1 VTPKRNARRTAPTV
15 PIRARS
21 TPTSTSNVRENF
33 FRIHASIS
41 RSTGRT
47 AAVPLERRARIPA
60 ATSENR
66 VATDG
71 DVPYVRPSS
80 TAVMMNVVA
89 ITSKTPEQP
98 RDGFRAQW
106 HRQHEEAGQHAP
118 VALDGPPRD
127 KSRSKVSI
135 RAVEEDVERMK
146 YLRAATDVEEHRPRS
161 KAAAVETPLM
171 SSGRYPT
178 PSHDWSA

>member
-1 VTPKRNARRTAPTV
+1 MTPKRNARRTAPTV

-89 ITSKTPEQP
+89 ITSKTPE
-98 RDGFRAQW
+98 
-106 HRQHEEAGQHAP
+106 HHAT
-118 VALDGPPRD
+118 ASGPSGIVNMRRPASTPQ
-127 KSRSKVSI
+127 SRSTVHPETNL
-135 RAVEEDVERMK
+135 AVR
-146 YLRAATDVEEHRPRS
+146 
-161 KAAAVETPLM
+161 
-171 SSGRYPT
+171 
-178 PSHDWSA
+178 